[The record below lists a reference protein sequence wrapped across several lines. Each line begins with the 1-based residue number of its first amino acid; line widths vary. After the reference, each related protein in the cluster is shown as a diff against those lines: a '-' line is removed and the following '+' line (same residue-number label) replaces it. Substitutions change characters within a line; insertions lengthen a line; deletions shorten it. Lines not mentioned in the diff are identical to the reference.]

1 MKKIT
6 KILALTLALVMLAL
20 SCTSCGNLF
29 DSSIFISKKE
39 KEQMAENIEN
49 NTIVEY
55 AYRNKSDKAIRP
67 RTVGKENITEKT
79 LYTDIVSCV
88 TNSKEMNATFIISGL
103 SADAY
108 VLDSEYNINIPIE
121 RALSIILPYE
131 IKSAVSASA
140 IETIISED
148 KKTVTLIYSY
158 EYATKINEVCAAVYD
173 EIVIKYK
180 K

>member
-6 KILALTLALVMLAL
+6 KILALTLALITLAL

-29 DSSIFISKKE
+29 DSSIFISKEE

-49 NTIVEY
+49 NTIVEF

-67 RTVGKENITEKT
+67 RTVSKKNITKSDT
-79 LYTDIVSCV
+79 ISCV

-103 SADAY
+103 SANAY
-108 VLDSEYNINIPIE
+108 VFDSEYNINIPIE

-158 EYATKINEVCAAVYD
+158 EYAAKINEVCSAVYD
-173 EIVIKYK
+173 EITIKYK